1 MHSINN
7 CRTMV
12 NTVSVVLLL
21 LCAFYCVLVDPQSGG
36 FTFSFETENGI
47 KRAFVTG
54 SANFHGVYI
63 YNTKDGAR
71 HVVHFGGSERESGPF
86 VTLSGPTTSRPVGP
100 PVPYY
105 PTVASATRV
114 PAPAPVP
121 GPAPAPAPTP
131 TPAPAYGVYP
141 VAPGYASYGGRFG
154 ETGGYGGGYGG
165 GGTSTQ
171 SIAPG
176 LVASAIGGGLG

>member
-141 VAPGYASYGGRFG
+141 VAPGYACKLLHAHMEEDLEKQEDTEEDMAVVVQVLNPSL
-154 ETGGYGGGYGG
+154 
-165 GGTSTQ
+165 
-171 SIAPG
+171 
-176 LVASAIGGGLG
+176 LV